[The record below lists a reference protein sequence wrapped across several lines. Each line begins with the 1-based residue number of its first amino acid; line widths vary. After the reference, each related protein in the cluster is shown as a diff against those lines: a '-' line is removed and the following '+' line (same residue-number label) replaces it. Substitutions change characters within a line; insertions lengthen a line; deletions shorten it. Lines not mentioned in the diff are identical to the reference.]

1 MENTAKKFLSAK
13 EIAAYSLG
21 LFGFQL
27 IFGYLNSYQAEFY
40 VTAMKAD
47 FALVGILILTVKVVS
62 AVFDPIVG
70 NMIEKKG
77 KLKPFILLSAPLL
90 FITAIWIFIDV
101 PLSGAGLYVYI
112 FFTFLLF
119 SMSASLGDIPS
130 QAIASV
136 ATPNPTERTN
146 LVSFS
151 GTFKAIGL
159 SASAAVIPV
168 VCLIVPGGS
177 KVMTENGA
185 PDTPISVAE
194 FTTSSIVVALAGS
207 VLFLLIYFLN
217 KERVPYFAE
226 KTTFRDM
233 IKAFKGNKPFMLVIL
248 SCFLGF
254 GRQIQTGI
262 GIQAANAVMGGQ
274 NYVLAIGLPSGIGAV
289 IGMAVIPALI
299 KKFGE
304 KRVYIGMSLYGFAM
318 SMITFFIGYDNLA
331 VMLIFLFLT
340 GLQFGVVNLL
350 PLVMTADSVDY
361 YEYKTGKRAEGTFY
375 AVLSLTVKVTL
386 AMGTAL
392 GLILVNI
399 SGYDVGLLKQAP
411 ETKTLL
417 YFAYSAVPGIFCLLS
432 ILPILKY
439 DLSDKK
445 KLEIAAELQK
455 RRAFKE
461 SPPDKE
467 PAV

>member
-1 MENTAKKFLSAK
+1 MENTTKKYLSKK

-47 FALVGILILTVKVVS
+47 FALVGIFILIVKVVS
-62 AVFDPIVG
+62 AVFDPFVG
-70 NMIEKKG
+70 NMIEKRG
-77 KLKPFILLSAPLL
+77 KLKPFILLSVPLL
-90 FITAIWIFIDV
+90 LATTVWIFTPV

-146 LVSFS
+146 LVSIS

-177 KVMTENGA
+177 AVITEGGA
-185 PDTPISVAE
+185 ADASISVGE
-194 FTTSSIVVALAGS
+194 FRISAVVIAILGCA
-207 VLFLLIYFLN
+207 LFLLIYFLN

-233 IKAFKGNKPFMLVIL
+233 KKALSNNKPFMLVIL

-262 GIQAANAVMGGQ
+262 GIQAANTIMGGQ
-274 NYVLAIGLPSGIGAV
+274 NLVLVIGLPGAIGSV
-289 IGMAVIPALI
+289 IGMALIPVLI

-304 KRVYIGMSLYGFAM
+304 KKTYIGVSLYGFIL
-318 SMITFFIGYDNLA
+318 SMTTFFIGYNNLV
-331 VMLIFLFLT
+331 VMLIFLFFT
-340 GLQFGVVNLL
+340 ALQFGVVNLL

-399 SGYDVGLLKQAP
+399 SGYDINILTQPP
-411 ETKTLL
+411 ETKTLV
-417 YFAYSAVPGIFCLLS
+417 YFAYAAVPGISCLLS
-432 ILPILKY
+432 IIPILKY

-445 KLEIAAELQK
+445 KAGIAAELQK
-455 RRAFKE
+455 RRELKPETAE
-461 SPPDKE
+461 
-467 PAV
+467 